1 MKKLFYSV
9 LLVTGTI
16 LGSCSQNEIPMEG
29 TGVLQVDLSTDFSFD
44 GGSSAKKTKAINEGD
59 YSNINN
65 YTLKL
70 TKTRDGSV
78 VKEGLYSE
86 WPLEMELESG
96 ASYTMVASYGQEEA
110 ASFDH
115 LLVTGSETFTLNPG
129 TTKKLAFQCKPTAAK
144 VNVNYDAS
152 FDTYYSDCEVSVKTK
167 HMEEAIVLSKANA
180 GQDLFL
186 KADALT
192 HQLVAIQDDFDL
204 DKIIESGQCFRPQKL
219 SDGRYRFLSGGA
231 LLYLTPLGDGQ
242 YDAAWYG
249 SDREY
254 WADYF
259 DLGRNYAALRCSL
272 AGQSSY
278 LDKSLEFG
286 QGIRILHQDPWEMLI
301 TFLISQRKSIPAI
314 RTAVERLARCCGE
327 PLSAEGDEVFLFPTP
342 QQLCGLS
349 GAQLMGCGLGY
360 RTRYIQ
366 NAAAQASSGTL
377 DLSALAALP
386 DDALFSRLLELD
398 GVGKKVANCVCLFG
412 YGRTAM
418 APIDVWI
425 QRLIDEEF
433 GGRDPFPSY
442 GQQAGIV
449 QQYLFYYKRSTRRSV
464 AHKK

>member
-1 MKKLFYSV
+1 MH
-9 LLVTGTI
+9 T
-16 LGSCSQNEIPMEG
+16 
-29 TGVLQVDLSTDFSFD
+29 
-44 GGSSAKKTKAINEGD
+44 
-59 YSNINN
+59 
-65 YTLKL
+65 
-70 TKTRDGSV
+70 
-78 VKEGLYSE
+78 
-86 WPLEMELESG
+86 
-96 ASYTMVASYGQEEA
+96 
-110 ASFDH
+110 
-115 LLVTGSETFTLNPG
+115 
-129 TTKKLAFQCKPTAAK
+129 
-144 VNVNYDAS
+144 
-152 FDTYYSDCEVSVKTK
+152 VS
-167 HMEEAIVLSKANA
+167 
-180 GQDLFL
+180 
-186 KADALT
+186 LT

-219 SDGRYRFLSGGA
+219 SDGRYRFLSGSA

-249 SDREY
+249 SDQEY

-278 LDKSLEFG
+278 LDKSLDFG

-314 RTAVERLARCCGE
+314 RTAVEHLARCCGE

-349 GAQLMGCGLGY
+349 EAQLMGCGLGY

-377 DLSALAALP
+377 DLGALAALP

-433 GGRDPFPSY
+433 GGHDPFPSY
-442 GQQAGIV
+442 DQQAGIV
-449 QQYLFYYKRSTRRSV
+449 QQYLFYYKRSTSRSV
-464 AHKK
+464 VHKKVKKVVDNSPFSWYNNTRRQGRHRLWGISSAGRALAWHARGQRFDPAILHQKDTAQFVQCLSFLHFCCVSEKQEDERCRSEF

>member
-1 MKKLFYSV
+1 MH
-9 LLVTGTI
+9 T
-16 LGSCSQNEIPMEG
+16 
-29 TGVLQVDLSTDFSFD
+29 
-44 GGSSAKKTKAINEGD
+44 
-59 YSNINN
+59 
-65 YTLKL
+65 
-70 TKTRDGSV
+70 
-78 VKEGLYSE
+78 
-86 WPLEMELESG
+86 
-96 ASYTMVASYGQEEA
+96 
-110 ASFDH
+110 
-115 LLVTGSETFTLNPG
+115 
-129 TTKKLAFQCKPTAAK
+129 
-144 VNVNYDAS
+144 
-152 FDTYYSDCEVSVKTK
+152 VS
-167 HMEEAIVLSKANA
+167 
-180 GQDLFL
+180 
-186 KADALT
+186 LT

-219 SDGRYRFLSGGA
+219 ADGRYRFLSGSA

-278 LDKSLEFG
+278 LDKSLDFG

-314 RTAVERLARCCGE
+314 RTAVEHLARCCGE

-349 GAQLMGCGLGY
+349 EAQLMGCGLGY

-377 DLSALAALP
+377 DLGALAALP

-442 GQQAGIV
+442 DQQAGIV
-449 QQYLFYYKRSTRRSV
+449 QQYLFYYKRSTSRSV
-464 AHKK
+464 AHKNKKVIDNSPFGWYNNTRRQGRHTSYGGLAQLGERLHGMQEVSGSIPLFSTIQFVLEPDSLRKRVRVRFLFIGGFAEGLLGTVNEQRQGITMIVVSCLLLCGIKFALCELGRPPIWRVWE

>member
-1 MKKLFYSV
+1 MH
-9 LLVTGTI
+9 T
-16 LGSCSQNEIPMEG
+16 
-29 TGVLQVDLSTDFSFD
+29 
-44 GGSSAKKTKAINEGD
+44 
-59 YSNINN
+59 
-65 YTLKL
+65 
-70 TKTRDGSV
+70 
-78 VKEGLYSE
+78 
-86 WPLEMELESG
+86 
-96 ASYTMVASYGQEEA
+96 
-110 ASFDH
+110 
-115 LLVTGSETFTLNPG
+115 
-129 TTKKLAFQCKPTAAK
+129 
-144 VNVNYDAS
+144 
-152 FDTYYSDCEVSVKTK
+152 VS
-167 HMEEAIVLSKANA
+167 
-180 GQDLFL
+180 
-186 KADALT
+186 LT
-192 HQLVAIQDDFDL
+192 HQLVAILDDFDL

-219 SDGRYRFLSGGA
+219 SDGRYRFLSGSA

-259 DLGRNYAALRCSL
+259 DLSRNYAALRCSL

-278 LDKSLEFG
+278 LDKSLDFG

-314 RTAVERLARCCGE
+314 RTAVEHLARCCGE

-349 GAQLMGCGLGY
+349 EAQLMGCGLGY

-377 DLSALAALP
+377 DLGALAALP

-442 GQQAGIV
+442 DQQAGIV
-449 QQYLFYYKRSTRRSV
+449 QQYLFYYKRSTSRSV
-464 AHKK
+464 AHKNKKVIDNSPFGWYNNTRRQGRHTSYGGLAQLGARCTQKHTPTAMVDDD

>member
-1 MKKLFYSV
+1 MLYNLFENRDFVSV
-9 LLVTGTI
+9 FAVALLAEGVDRNKTPEKYVA
-16 LGSCSQNEIPMEG
+16 SCSSVALLAEGVARNNERDDKVAERN
-29 TGVLQVDLSTDFSFD
+29 LSPSPRRVRIEISFH
-44 GGSSAKKTKAINEGD
+44 
-59 YSNINN
+59 
-65 YTLKL
+65 
-70 TKTRDGSV
+70 R
-78 VKEGLYSE
+78 
-86 WPLEMELESG
+86 ESG
-96 ASYTMVASYGQEEA
+96 IATI
-110 ASFDH
+110 
-115 LLVTGSETFTLNPG
+115 
-129 TTKKLAFQCKPTAAK
+129 FQKEFSMHT
-144 VNVNYDAS
+144 
-152 FDTYYSDCEVSVKTK
+152 VS
-167 HMEEAIVLSKANA
+167 
-180 GQDLFL
+180 
-186 KADALT
+186 LT

-278 LDKSLEFG
+278 LDKSLDFG
-286 QGIRILHQDPWEMLI
+286 QGIRVLHQDPWEMLI

-314 RTAVERLARCCGE
+314 RTAVEHLARCCGE

-349 GAQLMGCGLGY
+349 EAQLMGCGLGY

-377 DLSALAALP
+377 DLGALAALP

-398 GVGKKVANCVCLFG
+398 GVGK
-412 YGRTAM
+412 R
-418 APIDVWI
+418 
-425 QRLIDEEF
+425 
-433 GGRDPFPSY
+433 
-442 GQQAGIV
+442 
-449 QQYLFYYKRSTRRSV
+449 
-464 AHKK
+464 